1 MTNRTLDL
9 NEDYAAAG
17 FGGTMVWGTRP
28 ALILVDFA
36 SAYFDPAS
44 PLSAD
49 YGGVRANAVRLRAG
63 AYLAGAPVFFTRV
76 EYFPNDPARDGGHFY
91 RKVASLRSFDT
102 GNPLGDFTDELS
114 PCVSD
119 IIVTKQYP
127 SAFFGTDLA
136 DRLNSLGV
144 DSCIISGL
152 STSGCVRATALDA
165 LCHRFVPLV
174 VSDACGDR
182 DPAVQN
188 ANLFDLSAKYADV
201 VTTKTALAYLADSLR
216 EKT

>member
-1 MTNRTLDL
+1 MPLAEEGGLMTNRTLDL

-63 AYLAGAPVFFTRV
+63 AYLAGAPVIFTRV

-102 GNPLGDFTDELS
+102 GNPLFQVNLYLPFPPLAQALS
-114 PCVSD
+114 SAGVPAQIVVSPD
-119 IIVTKQYP
+119 VN
-127 SAFFGTDLA
+127 SS
-136 DRLNSLGV
+136 SLGLTV
-144 DSCIISGL
+144 I
-152 STSGCVRATALDA
+152 
-165 LCHRFVPLV
+165 
-174 VSDACGDR
+174 
-182 DPAVQN
+182 
-188 ANLFDLSAKYADV
+188 
-201 VTTKTALAYLADSLR
+201 
-216 EKT
+216 